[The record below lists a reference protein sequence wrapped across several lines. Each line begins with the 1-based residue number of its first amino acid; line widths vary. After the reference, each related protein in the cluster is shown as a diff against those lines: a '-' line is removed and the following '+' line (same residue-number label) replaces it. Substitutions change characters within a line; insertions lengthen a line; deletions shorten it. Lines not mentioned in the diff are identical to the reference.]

1 MNYIIFRLLLILG
14 MFLSIGCSSSE
25 PSGENLIQGE
35 LIKSFSVTVEGGVT
49 NGIIDNTGKTI
60 TLNGIS
66 NGNQITDVDVVLS
79 DGVSIFPDP
88 VSFIGNW
95 DAEEKIQIKYG
106 DISLTYTI
114 ILADYNKK
122 SNIIYVNPMSKRQ
135 KIEFVGGDM
144 ERSQSFMQKA
154 SDPQAVANWCFK
166 DIPFDICRVSYD
178 KKQEET
184 EGQKN
189 MSFYDDA
196 IRSMKNLKI
205 ANPDIKFW
213 ATMKS
218 DYNGYN
224 DQNNLP
230 DWICDYSP
238 TTRFDCDKYAV
249 FLADYLEHMEDNGV
263 RISYLAT
270 SKEWVGVI
278 TAERAKKI
286 IEKLNSECE
295 NRNIKKPLYVDP
307 ASWGISQGVEFIK
320 SASSIG
326 SLELYYGFSTHNLNG
341 NESEKLIYEKFVTEA
356 NKYGK
361 FAFADETS
369 TGAGGRTNGEEPTD
383 LTGLIE
389 AYMEKAEFYKD
400 GIQGELFFEIFSRGV
415 NAETRSVYFTNGGT
429 PKRMRSYY
437 VMKSF
442 VEGICGG
449 THYVEPTHTSVDSCI
464 KSMAFVDEEKAFL
477 VVLNNGEDIVKN
489 LGVSLVGEYPK
500 ANVEKM
506 VCYDINEP
514 IEGSEI
520 NNVEFFNNTLMTDVP
535 AKSLTFI
542 TINYK

>member
-1 MNYIIFRLLLILG
+1 MNILINLLLLVW
-14 MFLSIGCSSSE
+14 MFMSMGCSSSE
-25 PSGENLIQGE
+25 SGDETPLPEE
-35 LIKSFSVTVEGGVT
+35 LIKSFSVTVEGRVLD
-49 NGIIDNTGKTI
+49 GIIDNTKRTI

-66 NGNQITDVDVVLS
+66 NGNMISDVDVVLS

-88 VSFIGNW
+88 TAFIGNW
-95 DAEEKIQIKYG
+95 DIEEKIQIKYN
-106 DISLTYTI
+106 DTSLTYTV
-114 ILADYNKK
+114 ILADYNKS
-122 SNIIYVNPMSKRQ
+122 SNIISVNPLSKRQ

-154 SDPQAVANWCFK
+154 SDPQTVANWCFR

-178 KKQEET
+178 KKQEES
-184 EGQKN
+184 EGYKN

-196 IRSMKNLKI
+196 IKSMKNLKI
-205 ANPDIKFW
+205 ANPNIKFW

-224 DQNNLP
+224 DENNLP
-230 DWICDYSP
+230 DWICDYAP

-249 FLADYLEHMEDNGV
+249 FLADYLEHMEKNEV
-263 RISYLAT
+263 PISYLAT

-278 TAERAKKI
+278 TAERAKTI

-295 NRNIKKPLYVDP
+295 KRNINKPLYVDP

-341 NESEKLIYEKFVTEA
+341 NESKKLIYEKFVAEA
-356 NKYGK
+356 NKHGK

-369 TGAGGRTNGEEPTD
+369 TGPGGRTNGEEPTD
-383 LTGLIE
+383 LTNLIE
-389 AYMEKAEFYKD
+389 VYMEKAEFYKD
-400 GIQGELFFEIFSRGV
+400 GIQGELFFEVFSRGV
-415 NAETRSVYFTNGGT
+415 NSETRCVYFTNGGA

-442 VEGICGG
+442 VEGISGG
-449 THYVEPTHTSVDSCI
+449 TYYVEPTHTSVDSSI

-477 VVLNNGEDIVKN
+477 VVLNNGESIVRS
-489 LGVSLVGEYPK
+489 LGVSLVGDYPQ
-500 ANVEKM
+500 ANIKKM
-506 VCYDINEP
+506 VYYDINGP

-520 NNVEFFNNTLMTDVP
+520 SDADFFNNAIVTDIP

-542 TINYK
+542 TIAYN